1 MLPTIR
7 PLLPGMGL
15 LLVVWAVGTS
25 CTSDAALRRLSPPEQ
40 AEFFLYRKAMTGTQ
54 EHAYLAQA
62 TAAERTAYLAEI
74 GLPQRFQALEA
85 LDQAA
90 IRAGWPRPG
99 LSAAALLF
107 VWGEPQ
113 GDCTILT
120 ILLPGPGVEVL
131 RPVWQGWSQA
141 CGLVSPRC
149 TAWQPAPPC
158 RRVHTARPRSAPLG
172 YTPLVRRLGGGRRA
186 DDVRQER

>member
-1 MLPTIR
+1 MASRSGTDQHQSLTSYPSCRVKELVSIRGLLTFFFFLCFLPTECSQN
-7 PLLPGMGL
+7 GL
-15 LLVVWAVGTS
+15 KPREAAKTRKGSFS
-25 CTSDAALRRLSPPEQ
+25 CRCSWS
-40 AEFFLYRKAMTGTQ
+40 
-54 EHAYLAQA
+54 
-62 TAAERTAYLAEI
+62 
-74 GLPQRFQALEA
+74 
-85 LDQAA
+85 
-90 IRAGWPRPG
+90 
-99 LSAAALLF
+99 S
-107 VWGEPQ
+107 Q
-113 GDCTILT
+113 GDRTILT

>member
-1 MLPTIR
+1 
-7 PLLPGMGL
+7 MGSR
-15 LLVVWAVGTS
+15 VAYY
-25 CTSDAALRRLSPPEQ
+25 LRFEVPKTEVC
-40 AEFFLYRKAMTGTQ
+40 
-54 EHAYLAQA
+54 H
-62 TAAERTAYLAEI
+62 
-74 GLPQRFQALEA
+74 
-85 LDQAA
+85 
-90 IRAGWPRPG
+90 
-99 LSAAALLF
+99 
-107 VWGEPQ
+107 Q
-113 GDCTILT
+113 GDRTILT

-186 DDVRQER
+186 DDVHQER